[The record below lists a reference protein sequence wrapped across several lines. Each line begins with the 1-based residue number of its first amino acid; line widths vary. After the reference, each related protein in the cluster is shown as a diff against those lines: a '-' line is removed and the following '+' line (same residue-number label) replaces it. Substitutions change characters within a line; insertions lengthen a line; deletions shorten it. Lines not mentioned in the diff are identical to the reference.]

1 MLDSS
6 TPTARQRRTAHLSRV
21 RLTHHVVEAA
31 LATLVVTAVLVH
43 GVPLVSGV
51 DWSEVGP
58 VLEGVSPADFAVLA
72 TVWLA
77 GLWVHTIALAAAMP
91 GLSRS
96 RAFYL
101 NLTGSAVSNVVPLGG
116 AAGTALNYWS
126 CRSWGFSR
134 GAFIQWALITN
145 FWDNAIKLLLP
156 AVAISLIALTGGDL
170 TAITAQLALVG
181 LALFAVYLTLG
192 WLLLNGRW
200 GERALSAAVV
210 RVVRGLRPDQG
221 SRGDRL
227 TDFRIEL
234 AALVRSSTRA
244 MAVGK
249 LAYAVLQAGLLWL
262 CLDVVGEV
270 PTVAV
275 VTTAFAVERLMSVAV
290 LTPGGAGFVE
300 VGTVGA
306 LVALGTEPTAAVTAV
321 VLYRAFV
328 FGLEIP
334 LGTALL
340 LGRAVL
346 HPRARAL
353 PEAAPTST
361 SAPASTGPTSTAPA
375 SAEAL
380 DGPPVGQPEPSGG
393 STDPRAA
400 QGIRC

>member
-6 TPTARQRRTAHLSRV
+6 TPTARQGRTARLSRV
-21 RLTHHVVEAA
+21 RLTHHVVEAV
-31 LATLVVTAVLVH
+31 LATVVVTVVLAH

-58 VLEGVSPADFAVLA
+58 VLEGVSPTELAVLGS
-72 TVWLA
+72 VWLA

-116 AAGTALNYWS
+116 AAGTALNYWT
-126 CRSWGFSR
+126 CRGWGFSR
-134 GAFIQWALITN
+134 GAFIRWALVTN

-156 AVAISLIALTGGDL
+156 TVAIALLGLTGGDL
-170 TAITAQLALVG
+170 TAITTELALVG
-181 LALFAVYLTLG
+181 LALFTVYLTLG

-210 RVVRGLRPDQG
+210 KVGRGLRSDQG
-221 SRGDRL
+221 SRADRL
-227 TDFRIEL
+227 TDFRIDL
-234 AALVRSSTRA
+234 AALVRSSARP

-262 CLDVVGEV
+262 SLCVVGDV

-275 VTTAFAVERLMSVAV
+275 VTAAFAVERLMSVAV

-334 LGTALL
+334 LGTGLL

-346 HPRARAL
+346 HPGARAL
-353 PEAAPTST
+353 PAAATTGTAAP
-361 SAPASTGPTSTAPA
+361 APTAPTPA
-375 SAEAL
+375 MAL
-380 DGPPVGQPEPSGG
+380 DGPLVGQSDASGG
-393 STDPRAA
+393 STDPSAA
-400 QGIRC
+400 EGIRC